1 MDLKLPTCNPFGG
14 ESYSYIDR
22 VASDADFGLH
32 SRFARDVQG
41 KRNSKFDYDYG
52 NYDDGGSGEFITRAT
67 EIILIF
73 SSNFLKGI

>member
-52 NYDDGGSGEFITRAT
+52 NYDDGGSGEFITWAT
-67 EIILIF
+67 KII
-73 SSNFLKGI
+73 SNFLQIS